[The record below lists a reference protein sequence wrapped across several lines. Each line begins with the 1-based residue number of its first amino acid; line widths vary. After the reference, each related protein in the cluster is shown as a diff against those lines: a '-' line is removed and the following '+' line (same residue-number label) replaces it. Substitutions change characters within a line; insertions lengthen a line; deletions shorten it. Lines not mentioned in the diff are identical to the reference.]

1 MKVEEIRAMLGIEPA
16 EGEEDTRVDRVIAE
30 IEARDAQIKEA
41 EDKII
46 ELTTKVS
53 EMAEANAK
61 LVEQIKYV
69 EPEKND
75 DEDKTE
81 DEEFEFADL
90 SEITKED

>member
-1 MKVEEIRAMLGIEPA
+1 MKVEEIKAMLGIEPA
-16 EGEEDTRVDRVIAE
+16 EGEEDTRVDRVISE
-30 IEARDAQIKEA
+30 IEERDAQIKEA

-46 ELTTKVS
+46 ELTAKVS

-75 DEDKTE
+75 EDKTE
-81 DEEFEFADL
+81 DEEFEFADF